1 MARRGAIILSMS
13 DVAHAPETLEGWYS
27 LHQVFQV
34 DRAAVRALPP
44 DLLAQERDS
53 VAHALSELADPI
65 EGGWSLPVLL
75 IGSRSDLMLVHFR
88 PTLDSLRDA
97 QHRLSSLRLVESLRV
112 TSSHLGVTEAGLYHI
127 TAELARE
134 TAARGGTIGDE
145 GYRATLSERAER
157 ERASEHVQ
165 RRLYP
170 PLPADMPYV
179 CFYPMSKTREPNANW
194 YTLSLGDRSALMHSH
209 GQVGRRYAGRV
220 QQIITGSVGFDEW
233 EWGVTLFAREPLEF
247 KKLVTEMRFDR
258 ASALYADFGEF
269 FVGKVVGAREWLGML
284 G

>member
-1 MARRGAIILSMS
+1 MS
-13 DVAHAPETLEGWYS
+13 DVAHPPETLEGWYS

-53 VAHALSELADPI
+53 VASALSELANPI
-65 EGGWSLPVLL
+65 EGGWSVPVAL
-75 IGSRSDLMLVHFR
+75 IGSHADLMLVHFR
-88 PTLDSLRDA
+88 PTLDSVSDA
-97 QHRLSSLRLVESLRV
+97 QHRLSHLRLMESMRV

-134 TAARGGTIGDE
+134 SEARGGAVGDE
-145 GYRATLSERAER
+145 TYRARLTERMER
-157 ERASEHVQ
+157 ERSSEHVQ

-170 PLPADMPYV
+170 PLPHDMPYL
-179 CFYPMSKTREPNANW
+179 CFYPMSKRREEVANW
-194 YTLSLGDRSALMHSH
+194 YTLSLAERSELMQMH

-220 QQIITGSVGFDEW
+220 QQIITGSTGLDGW

-247 KKLVTEMRFDR
+247 KRLVTDMRFDR
-258 ASALYADFGEF
+258 ASAVYAEFGDF
-269 FVGKVVGAREWLGML
+269 FVGKVVGAGEWLGIL

>member
-1 MARRGAIILSMS
+1 MS
-13 DVAHAPETLEGWYS
+13 DVAHPPETLEGWYS

-34 DRAAVRALPP
+34 DRAAVRSLPA
-44 DLLAQERDS
+44 DLLAQEWDS

-65 EGGWSLPVLL
+65 EGGWSVPILL

-97 QHRLSSLRLVESLRV
+97 QHRLSNFRLVESLRV

-134 TAARGGTIGDE
+134 SAGRGGSVGDE
-145 GYRATLSERAER
+145 AYRASLNERLER
-157 ERASEHVQ
+157 ERGSEHVQ

-179 CFYPMSKTREPNANW
+179 CFYPMSKKRESDANW
-194 YTLSLGDRSALMHSH
+194 YALTLSERSELMHAH

-220 QQIITGSVGFDEW
+220 QQIITGSVGLDAW

-269 FVGKVVGAREWLGML
+269 FVGKVVGAREWLGIL

>member
-1 MARRGAIILSMS
+1 MS
-13 DVAHAPETLEGWYS
+13 DVAHPPETLEGWYS

-65 EGGWSLPVLL
+65 EGGWSVPVLL

-97 QHRLSSLRLVESLRV
+97 QHRLSNLRLVESLRV

-127 TAELARE
+127 TAEVARE
-134 TAARGGTIGDE
+134 TTARGGAIGDD
-145 GYRATLSERAER
+145 GYRAGVGERVER
-157 ERASEHVQ
+157 ERGSEHVQ

-179 CFYPMSKTREPNANW
+179 CFYPMSKKRAADANW
-194 YTLSLGDRSALMHSH
+194 YTLSLGDRSALMHAH
-209 GQVGRRYAGRV
+209 GQVGRRYAGRA

-269 FVGKVVGAREWLGML
+269 FVGKIVVAGEWLGML

>member
-1 MARRGAIILSMS
+1 MA
-13 DVAHAPETLEGWYS
+13 DVAHPPETLEGWYS

-44 DLLAQERDS
+44 DVLAQERET
-53 VAHALSELADPI
+53 VRHGLSEVANPI
-65 EGGWSLPVLL
+65 EGGWSVPVAL

-88 PTLDSLRDA
+88 PTLESLRDA
-97 QHRLSSLRLVESLRV
+97 QHRLSHLRLMESMRV
-112 TSSHLGVTEAGLYHI
+112 TSAHLGVTEAGLYHV
-127 TAELARE
+127 TAALVRE
-134 TAARGGTIGDE
+134 AEARGGALGDE
-145 GYRATLSERAER
+145 VYQRELSDRLER

-170 PLPADMPYV
+170 PLPADMPYI
-179 CFYPMSKTREPNANW
+179 CFYPMSKRRAEGANW
-194 YTLSLGDRSALMHSH
+194 YALPLAERSQLMLAH

-220 QQIITGSVGFDEW
+220 QQIITGSVGLDTW

-247 KKLVTEMRFDR
+247 KKLVTDMRFDR
-258 ASALYADFGEF
+258 ASAVYAEFGEF
-269 FVGKVVGAREWLGML
+269 FVGKVVGAGEWLGML

>member
-1 MARRGAIILSMS
+1 MA
-13 DVAHAPETLEGWYS
+13 DVAHPPETLEGWYS

-44 DLLAQERDS
+44 DLLSQERDS

-65 EGGWSLPVLL
+65 EGGWSVPVLL

-97 QHRLSSLRLVESLRV
+97 QHRLSHLRLMESLRV

-134 TAARGGTIGDE
+134 SAGRGGAMGDE
-145 GYRATLSERAER
+145 GYRASMNERAER

-170 PLPADMPYV
+170 PLPVDMPYV
-179 CFYPMSKTREPNANW
+179 CFYPMSKKRDPSANW
-194 YTLSLGDRSALMHSH
+194 YTLSLGDRSELMQAH

-220 QQIITGSVGFDEW
+220 QQIITGSVGLDEW

-258 ASALYADFGEF
+258 ASALYAEFGEF
-269 FVGKVVGAREWLGML
+269 FVGKVVVAGEWLGML

>member
-1 MARRGAIILSMS
+1 MS
-13 DVAHAPETLEGWYS
+13 DVAHPPETLEGWYS

-44 DLLAQERDS
+44 DLLSQDRDA
-53 VAHALSELADPI
+53 VGHALSELAEPI
-65 EGGWSLPVLL
+65 EGGWSVPVLL

-97 QHRLSSLRLVESLRV
+97 QHRLSHLRLMESLRV

-134 TAARGGTIGDE
+134 SEARGGSLGDE
-145 GYRATLSERAER
+145 TYRARLSERVNR
-157 ERASEHVQ
+157 ERSSEHVE

-170 PLPADMPYV
+170 PLPGDMPYV
-179 CFYPMSKTREPNANW
+179 CFYPMSKKREADANW
-194 YTLSLGDRSALMHSH
+194 YTLSLGERSELMHAH

-220 QQIITGSVGFDEW
+220 QQIITGSVGLDTW

-258 ASALYADFGEF
+258 TSALYAEFGEF
-269 FVGKVVGAREWLGML
+269 FVGKVVGAGEWLGML